1 MKSQSVVSGLPGCV
15 LSTEQPWI
23 KATFL
28 VRWFLGVY
36 PMVTSLSQSHETGRR
51 MLRMIH
57 NIWLTLKYW
66 HIWPKWSSV
75 KVWKIETLFISC
87 SRETVGAQTI
97 ILQWPENIRWVFPS
111 FLFFFFSLPFSSHW
125 IFFFSSFVTGAF
137 GLDRSYMGKSLKG
150 IARICRRNTFIRI
163 TI

>member
-111 FLFFFFSLPFSSHW
+111 FLFFFFLFLSVLTGF
-125 IFFFSSFVTGAF
+125 FFFSSFVTGAF